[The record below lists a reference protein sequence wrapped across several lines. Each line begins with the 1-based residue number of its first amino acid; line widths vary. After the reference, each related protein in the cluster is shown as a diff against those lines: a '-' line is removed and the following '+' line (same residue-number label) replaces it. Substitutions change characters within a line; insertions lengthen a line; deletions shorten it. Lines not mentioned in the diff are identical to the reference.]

1 MKQKSLTIASRVLLL
16 LTAALFLALVA
27 LLWRSVPWAGVRWG
41 ALALCGSICLAALL
55 WAGLQ
60 RRQAPLPNVPDKNS
74 AEKL

>member
-41 ALALCGSICLAALL
+41 GACPLREHLPGRPPVGWPPAA
-55 WAGLQ
+55 AGVSL
-60 RRQAPLPNVPDKNS
+60 R
-74 AEKL
+74 